1 MRVKTP
7 NNTKIHS
14 YLKPNTIYEAVEKG
28 NGYFEYNNHTRLD
41 ENGTPSVGFAS
52 LKRCGHLRGQDWIIV
67 SDFENRQ
74 FLRDFVSLNQIKT
87 TLVSRSL
94 GYSRNW
100 LTQAMNRT
108 DRGDLTDEELQ
119 AIMKQLHVDWT
130 QETFVH
136 VKATKTHSAY
146 RTRPCVYEHAKH
158 KELLQRAFWDGR
170 IVNGR

>member
-1 MRVKTP
+1 MKYKVIATQEQLREFYLHHSFKNGDIVDLVP
-7 NNTKIHS
+7 NNDP
-14 YLKPNTIYEAVEKG
+14 LK
-28 NGYFEYNNHTRLD
+28 
-41 ENGTPSVGFAS
+41 S
-52 LKRCGHLRGQDWIIV
+52 LRNIKTNLTFLKEFVTSFQ
-67 SDFENRQ
+67 NRN

-130 QETFVH
+130 NTQYVN

-170 IVNGR
+170 FVNGR

>member
-1 MRVKTP
+1 MKYKVIATQEDLKKYHLDGEFKKGDIISGLEP
-7 NNTKIHS
+7 NNDLIGSLRH
-14 YLKPNTIYEAVEKG
+14 
-28 NGYFEYNNHTRLD
+28 NGSSLSFPKEFVQVIINNR
-41 ENGTPSVGFAS
+41 
-52 LKRCGHLRGQDWIIV
+52 KK
-67 SDFENRQ
+67 
-74 FLRDFVSLNQIKT
+74 LRDFVSLNKIKT

-130 QETFVH
+130 QKEFVH

-170 IVNGR
+170 FVGLKA

>member
-7 NNTKIHS
+7 NNTKIQPH
-14 YLKPNTIYEAVEKG
+14 LKPNTVYEAVLVDDCF
-28 NGYFEYNNHTRLD
+28 FEFKNHLLPLP
-41 ENGTPSVGFAS
+41 NGTPSVGFAS
-52 LKRCGHLRGQDWIIV
+52 LKMCSHLRGQDWIIV
-67 SDFENRQ
+67 SDFENRN

-130 QETFVH
+130 QETFVY

-146 RTRPCVYEHAKH
+146 RTRPCVYEHARH
-158 KELLQRAFWDGR
+158 KELLQRAFGMGGLL
-170 IVNGR
+170 NGR

>member
-1 MRVKTP
+1 MRVKSK
-7 NNTKIHS
+7 NVKIMMRCKGVVDEWTE
-14 YLKPNTIYEAVEKG
+14 LKPMVISSFNT
-28 NGYFEYNNHTRLD
+28 
-41 ENGTPSVGFAS
+41 
-52 LKRCGHLRGQDWIIV
+52 
-67 SDFENRQ
+67 NRKT
-74 FLRDFVSLNQIKT
+74 LRDFISLNQIKT

-100 LTQAMNRT
+100 LTQAMNRI

-130 QETFVH
+130 QEAFVY
-136 VKATKTHSAY
+136 VKATNTHSAY

>member
-1 MRVKTP
+1 MRVRT
-7 NNTKIHS
+7 NNTAKGL
-14 YLKPNTIYEAVEKG
+14 LKNNTAYEVVG
-28 NGYFEYNNHTRLD
+28 DIRRGGYFDFIIPESPDFLHTGIIGRD
-41 ENGTPSVGFAS
+41 
-52 LKRCGHLRGQDWIIV
+52 GHLGGGNWTIV
-67 SDFENRQ
+67 SDFENRD
-74 FLRDFVSLNQIKT
+74 FLRDFISLNKIKT
-87 TLVSRSL
+87 TLVSKQL
-94 GYSRNW
+94 GYSKNW

-108 DRGDLTDEELQ
+108 DRGDLSDQELQ

-170 IVNGR
+170 IVK

>member
-1 MRVKTP
+1 MPKYLTLG
-7 NNTKIHS
+7 KI
-14 YLKPNTIYEAVEKG
+14 YKVEDGYYTDDDGDKLVYMG
-28 NGYFEYNNHTRLD
+28 GRYCHHINGYWEVVT
-41 ENGTPSVGFAS
+41 S
-52 LKRCGHLRGQDWIIV
+52 
-67 SDFENRQ
+67 FENRD
-74 FLRDFVSLNQIKT
+74 FLRDFIKLNQIKT
-87 TLVSRSL
+87 TLVSKQL
-94 GYSRNW
+94 GKSKGW

-130 QETFVH
+130 QKEFVH

-170 IVNGR
+170 IQ

>member
-1 MRVKTP
+1 MKYIRLKKVDKVDKRKGFKVGDIFEFNFWLDGETAISK
-7 NNTKIHS
+7 NGDGFLYHS
-14 YLKPNTIYEAVEKG
+14 IEVFDL
-28 NGYFEYNNHTRLD
+28 F
-41 ENGTPSVGFAS
+41 
-52 LKRCGHLRGQDWIIV
+52 Q
-67 SDFENRQ
+67 NRD

>member
-1 MRVKTP
+1 MINASMNKLSKAMSGVSQAIINLGKAISNNDVK
-7 NNTKIHS
+7 S
-14 YLKPNTIYEAVEKG
+14 
-28 NGYFEYNNHTRLD
+28 F
-41 ENGTPSVGFAS
+41 
-52 LKRCGHLRGQDWIIV
+52 Q
-67 SDFENRQ
+67 NRD
-74 FLRDFVSLNQIKT
+74 FLRDFVSLNKIKT
-87 TLVSRSL
+87 TLVSKQL

-130 QETFVH
+130 QDTFIY

>member
-1 MRVKTP
+1 MEYKVIATQEDLKEYYLDHKFKIGDIISGLEP
-7 NNTKIHS
+7 NNDLIGSLRHKES
-14 YLKPNTIYEAVEKG
+14 RLSFLKEFVQVIIKNRKT
-28 NGYFEYNNHTRLD
+28 
-41 ENGTPSVGFAS
+41 
-52 LKRCGHLRGQDWIIV
+52 LR
-67 SDFENRQ
+67 E
-74 FLRDFVSLNQIKT
+74 FVSLNKIKT

-130 QETFVH
+130 QDAFVY
-136 VKATKTHSAY
+136 VKATATHAAY

-170 IVNGR
+170 IQ